1 MKKITLIIVTV
12 VLCAAMI
19 AGCSAPAAVPS
30 ESAAESASQPVETTE
45 PTADQSAATDTDYMS
60 WTGAEWNAAT
70 GAEQFA
76 ATEAVLLAIG
86 DSIMDNYTQLVEE
99 AKTNEAVKEQID
111 AQVKSLQGTIDT
123 FFENSPEATLSQLV
137 EASKQAA
144 EGMAS

>member
-1 MKKITLIIVTV
+1 MKKIILIIVTV
-12 VLCAAMI
+12 ALCAAML
-19 AGCSAPAAVPS
+19 AGCSTPAAIPS
-30 ESAAESASQPVETTE
+30 ESAAASASEPVEATE
-45 PTADQSAATDTDYMS
+45 PAAGQPAAADTDYMS

-70 GAEQFA
+70 DAEQFA

-144 EGMAS
+144 EGMGS